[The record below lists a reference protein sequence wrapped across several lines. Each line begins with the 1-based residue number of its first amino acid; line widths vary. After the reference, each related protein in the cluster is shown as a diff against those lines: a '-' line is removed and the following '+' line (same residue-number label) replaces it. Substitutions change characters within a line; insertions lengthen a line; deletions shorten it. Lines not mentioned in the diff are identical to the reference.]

1 MIMNLKSAV
10 SRFQFRFNKDTK
22 GEYRNFKPVRED
34 VEAMNCILTELNNRD
49 EKVLAKNNLVAKL
62 LIYQYIQN
70 IRYHGTTVLSDFNI
84 ANVDLCKVLEYP
96 LESMFKSFHRDLH
109 HNQLNKLIE
118 NSNVNDAIDNKVA
131 DIRSGKEGVEDFVI
145 NKYGGL
151 ENYIIH
157 LQSGRITEEQQI
169 NVVKDLQ
176 DYKKAF
182 TFENT
187 KEKLKEMVSNYCN
200 KYN

>member
-1 MIMNLKSAV
+1 MKLDSAV

-22 GEYRNFKPVRED
+22 GEYRNFKPVKED
-34 VEAMNCILTELNNRD
+34 VDAMNCILTELNNRD
-49 EKVLAKNNLVAKL
+49 EKTLAKNNLVAKL
-62 LIYQYIQN
+62 LIYQFTQN
-70 IRYHGTTVLSDFNI
+70 LRHYGTTVLSDYNL

-96 LESMFKSFHRDLH
+96 LESMFKSFHNDLH

-118 NSNVNDAIDNKVA
+118 NSNVNDVIDKKVA
-131 DIRSGKEGVEDFVI
+131 DIRSGKEGVEEFVLA
-145 NKYGGL
+145 KYRGL

-157 LQSGRITEEQQI
+157 LESEKITEEQQI
-169 NVVKDLQ
+169 NVVKDLR

-182 TFENT
+182 TFEHT
-187 KEKLKEMVSNYCN
+187 KDKLKEMVANYCN